1 MATPVRYAT
10 RQARARHLATTA
22 ADEVIP
28 CHRFAGPKAHAH
40 KDRAMAL
47 ALARINETF
56 AGADIL
62 ALTQLPDGRWMAVTT
77 H

>member
-1 MATPVRYAT
+1 MRLARQPVPE
-10 RQARARHLATTA
+10 L
-22 ADEVIP
+22 IP
-28 CHRFAGPKAHAH
+28 CTAYAGPKAHVH
-40 KDRAMAL
+40 NDRAMAL